1 MKITTKH
8 IRNSLVA
15 FVTHERSAVFFFL
28 PSCCVSSLIFFY
40 PRKTIPSPNIYCNY
54 MRINKTVTCV
64 DNPQTHTMSECVYKC
79 HVHLSLPLTILLDQI
94 NVLILLLMFVFILFA
109 IFCLSIVFTC
119 VLSLLL
125 LLLLFAIFFLDLVVE
140 LAL

>member
-1 MKITTKH
+1 MKITIKH
-8 IRNSLVA
+8 IRNSLVT
-15 FVTHERSAVFFFL
+15 FVTHKRSAVFFFL

-79 HVHLSLPLTILLDQI
+79 HVHLSLPLNTLLDQI
-94 NVLILLLMFVFILFA
+94 NVLILLLMFVF
-109 IFCLSIVFTC
+109 FCLLFSV
-119 VLSLLL
+119 SLLCL
-125 LLLLFAIFFLDLVVE
+125 PVCCHYCYFYYYLQFFFWTY
-140 LAL
+140 